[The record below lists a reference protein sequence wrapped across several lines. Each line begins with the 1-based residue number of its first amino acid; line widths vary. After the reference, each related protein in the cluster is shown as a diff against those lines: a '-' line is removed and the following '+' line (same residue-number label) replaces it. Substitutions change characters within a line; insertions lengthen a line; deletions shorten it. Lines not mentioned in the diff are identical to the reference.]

1 MRSGDPSE
9 IRRSLFWSKPGANP
23 GPKPCQ
29 VRGLPGWDVLVQGD
43 PGGVTVPGGRGRDSL
58 WAVPSSAARLLLGA
72 FQREEFLTAVTL
84 PSWAAALEPGVG
96 VCLLFHCALARLV
109 SSSPPRSVALG
120 SLCNPFGCSSA
131 RIQPGFRQNASP
143 VWLGVFGWDDG
154 MEVGSHQ
161 KEHPSD
167 GPEEWEGQVRW
178 RWLRMEPSHRHGGV
192 SSGGPPQDLLGPF
205 FYHLMVLEESWFLRE
220 AHPRW
225 HVLAGG
231 TRWRRRSK
239 DPVLCR
245 SGSKGLAPTAVMSV
259 PVSAPAG
266 RAVPPGQASLSPR
279 AREGDGAPWSSVC
292 SRTWSS
298 PNL

>member
-1 MRSGDPSE
+1 MP
-9 IRRSLFWSKPGANP
+9 
-23 GPKPCQ
+23 
-29 VRGLPGWDVLVQGD
+29 VL
-43 PGGVTVPGGRGRDSL
+43 
-58 WAVPSSAARLLLGA
+58 
-72 FQREEFLTAVTL
+72 
-84 PSWAAALEPGVG
+84 
-96 VCLLFHCALARLV
+96 
-109 SSSPPRSVALG
+109 
-120 SLCNPFGCSSA
+120 
-131 RIQPGFRQNASP
+131 

-205 FYHLMVLEESWFLRE
+205 FYHLMVLEKSWFLRE

-259 PVSAPAG
+259 PVSAPSRQSCAP
-266 RAVPPGQASLSPR
+266 RPGQPQPQGKGRGWGSLELCLQQNLELTQPLNHNGGLSEDPTMPGKGTGMFSR
-279 AREGDGAPWSSVC
+279 GEPWWCQGGEETVKQHPGV
-292 SRTWSS
+292 R
-298 PNL
+298 P